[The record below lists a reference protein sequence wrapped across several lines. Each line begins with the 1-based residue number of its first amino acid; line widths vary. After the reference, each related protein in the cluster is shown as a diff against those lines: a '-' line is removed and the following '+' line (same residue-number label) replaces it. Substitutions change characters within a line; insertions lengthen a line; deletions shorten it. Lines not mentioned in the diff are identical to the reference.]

1 MYMYMYIHICHG
13 WSTKLFKELS
23 PGVWM
28 ERKRTKWGKNIKY
41 RMCLACVASGGAD
54 GEQLLCEIF
63 ILFFLYFLLGCLIYV
78 FMSVG
83 SLGRSSKSA
92 SARERFSRGVPVR
105 PGATTSARPIK
116 VNLTTY
122 R

>member
-1 MYMYMYIHICHG
+1 MCG
-13 WSTKLFKELS
+13 WNEKEQS
-23 PGVWM
+23 GV
-28 ERKRTKWGKNIKY
+28 KILNIE
-41 RMCLACVASGGAD
+41 CASHVWRLGGAD